1 MDTREYWSGSDI
13 VFNCLVDKKR
23 VLALRNAIKKIVRKG
38 DVVADLGTGSGILAM
53 FAADAGAKKVYAI
66 EADNN
71 LYKTLETNFQINGHQ
86 KKIQLIK
93 GDVRKIKVP
102 EKVDVVICEMVATG
116 LIDEIQVL
124 AMNHF
129 LKFTKKSTKI
139 IPSAMHNYVDLVFN
153 NNYFYGHKLNVV
165 RYEYAY
171 DKELKSKPF
180 SDKFLYSEV
189 NFRKLNGIKIDNS
202 KIFVDNLRE
211 NVKRGLRQKIRNGV
225 WPGWAPVGYLN
236 NAKTRGIDVDSEK
249 ATKVR
254 KMFEMYATGAY
265 TLHALANWCKEKGL
279 RGNLGKEIALSNVQ
293 SILQNIFYI
302 GLMKYGGE
310 IHEGQHEPLI
320 SKKLFDSCQEVM
332 SKRGRVHE
340 VHKNDFAFLG
350 LLKCASCGASITA
363 EKQKGHNYYRCTK
376 KKGLCQEKHYLRE
389 EALTEQIK
397 SFLKKV
403 SLPSQD
409 M

>member
-124 AMNHF
+124 AMSHF

-171 DKELKSKPF
+171 DKKLKSKPF
-180 SDKFLYSEV
+180 SDKFLYSQV
-189 NFRKLNGIKIDNS
+189 NFRKLNGIKIDK
-202 KIFVDNLRE
+202 KIPITIN
-211 NVKRGLRQKIRNGV
+211 KSGIINGV
-225 WPGWAPVGYLN
+225 RITNQTLFPDGSKFG
-236 NAKTRGIDVDSEK
+236 DSL
-249 ATKVR
+249 
-254 KMFEMYATGAY
+254 AY
-265 TLHALANWCKEKGL
+265 C
-279 RGNLGKEIALSNVQ
+279 I
-293 SILQNIFYI
+293 
-302 GLMKYGGE
+302 
-310 IHEGQHEPLI
+310 PLI
-320 SKKLFDSCQEVM
+320 LPTRETVVKKGDE
-332 SKRGRVHE
+332 
-340 VHKNDFAFLG
+340 FLLELSYKIGSG
-350 LLKCASCGASITA
+350 LKYLKCILHR
-363 EKQKGHNYYRCTK
+363 K
-376 KKGLCQEKHYLRE
+376 
-389 EALTEQIK
+389 
-397 SFLKKV
+397 
-403 SLPSQD
+403 
-409 M
+409 

>member
-124 AMNHF
+124 AMSHF

-171 DKELKSKPF
+171 DKKLKSKPF
-180 SDKFLYSEV
+180 SDKFLYSQD
-189 NFRKLNGIKIDNS
+189 NF
-202 KIFVDNLRE
+202 RE

-265 TLHALANWCKEKGL
+265 TLHALAN
-279 RGNLGKEIALSNVQ
+279 
-293 SILQNIFYI
+293 
-302 GLMKYGGE
+302 
-310 IHEGQHEPLI
+310 
-320 SKKLFDSCQEVM
+320 
-332 SKRGRVHE
+332 
-340 VHKNDFAFLG
+340 
-350 LLKCASCGASITA
+350 
-363 EKQKGHNYYRCTK
+363 
-376 KKGLCQEKHYLRE
+376 
-389 EALTEQIK
+389 
-397 SFLKKV
+397 
-403 SLPSQD
+403 
-409 M
+409 